1 MYYFM
6 HRDPEFS
13 AIISGIKM
21 CLAMDTQWIVT
32 LKIKKMSSTP
42 PFIL

>member
-1 MYYFM
+1 MVKCLNPCIPMYYFM

-21 CLAMDTQWIVT
+21 CLAMDTQ
-32 LKIKKMSSTP
+32 
-42 PFIL
+42 